1 MTTFDFSLV
10 SPERMVFSGKVSQVD
25 VPGSEGEFGVLA
37 DHAPAVAM
45 LRPGI
50 LVVYGDGAPQR
61 IVVSGGFAEVGARGL
76 TVLADLAVPVEHFDT
91 ARLATEIKNTEE
103 DAADA
108 KDEAQR
114 DKLNH
119 RLEQLKALQ
128 AVLSA

>member
-50 LVVYGDGAPQR
+50 LVVYGDGAPKR